1 MKSIITLTLIALAI
15 GLTSCGKQGG
25 TSSADRTANALA
37 SYVAPGE
44 KDEYYL
50 FYSGGHSGQVFVAGI
65 PSLRH
70 IVTIPVFAPY
80 SGTGYG
86 FDEESKK
93 MLGEFTWGDVH
104 HPALSQTDSMYDGR
118 WLFVNDNSNNRI
130 ARIDLRDFKTHQI
143 LGPLPNSSGSHAS
156 SFV

>member
-1 MKSIITLTLIALAI
+1 MHIPKLLSLGVIAAL

-25 TSSADRTANALA
+25 TSKADRTSNALA

-70 IVTIPVFAPY
+70 IMTIPVFAPY
-80 SGTGYG
+80 PGTGYG

-93 MLGEFTWGDVH
+93 MLGDFTWGDMH
-104 HPALSQTDSMYDGR
+104 HPALSQTDSKYDGR
-118 WLFVNDNSNNRI
+118 WLFVNDNANNRI
-130 ARIDLRDFKTHQI
+130 ARIDLHDFKTHQI
-143 LGPLPNSSGSHAS
+143 LGP
-156 SFV
+156 